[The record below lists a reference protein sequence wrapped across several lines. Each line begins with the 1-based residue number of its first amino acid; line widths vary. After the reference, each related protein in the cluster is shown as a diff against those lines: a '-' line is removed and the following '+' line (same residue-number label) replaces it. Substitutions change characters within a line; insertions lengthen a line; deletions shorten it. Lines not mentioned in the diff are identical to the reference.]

1 MQRLLKSFKLTKFS
15 FLDVTIILLSKNM
28 LKREKKKNNQNIQ
41 GDYQ

>member
-15 FLDVTIILLSKNM
+15 FLDVTIILLSKNI
-28 LKREKKKNNQNIQ
+28 LKREKKNNQNIQ